1 MNYLSSAYN
10 AACETKNAVAN
21 CYTNYMYPLN
31 KMDQTKVDP
40 TQEMI
45 VDAVHAVF
53 NHLNL
58 NELKAACCVSKTWKK
73 LAGNTQLYSKFLDEP
88 KKLFSFQE
96 VQENPKKLVFHNPDL
111 KMNLAQEEARNAIQQ
126 RLLRSHIKM
135 KSNQQIK

>member
-21 CYTNYMYPLN
+21 CYTNYMYPQE
-31 KMDQTKVDP
+31 KKDP
-40 TQEMI
+40 AKEI
-45 VDAVHAVF
+45 VTDAVLAVF

-58 NELKAACCVSKTWKK
+58 IELKSACCVSKTWCK
-73 LAGNTQLYSKFLDEP
+73 LAGNTELYSKFLDEP

-96 VQENPKKLVFHNPDL
+96 DSKKLAFHSPDL
-111 KMNLAQEEARNAIQQ
+111 KMNLAQEEARNSIQQ
-126 RLLRSHIKM
+126 MLLRSHIKM